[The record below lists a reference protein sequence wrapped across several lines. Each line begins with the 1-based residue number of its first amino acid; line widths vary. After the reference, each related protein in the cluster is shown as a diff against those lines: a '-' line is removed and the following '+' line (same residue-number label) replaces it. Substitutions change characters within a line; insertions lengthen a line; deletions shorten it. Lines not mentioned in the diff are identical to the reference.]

1 MSSLNMMYDVAN
13 TSRVTI
19 ISLKVTMLKFDKL
32 YMSVLILCVIN
43 LLKLFKKLVVNLCS
57 RKLITINGE

>member
-43 LLKLFKKLVVNLCS
+43 LLKLFEKLVVNLCS

>member
-43 LLKLFKKLVVNLCS
+43 LLKLFKKLVVNLFS

>member
-13 TSRVTI
+13 ASRVTI

>member
-43 LLKLFKKLVVNLCS
+43 RLKLFKKLVVNLCS